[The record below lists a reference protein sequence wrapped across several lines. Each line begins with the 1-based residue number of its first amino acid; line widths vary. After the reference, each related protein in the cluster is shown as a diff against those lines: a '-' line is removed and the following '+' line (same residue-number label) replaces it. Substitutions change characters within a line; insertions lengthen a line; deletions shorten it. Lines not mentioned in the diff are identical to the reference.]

1 MDGNNKPPSRG
12 AATCAGGAAIG
23 GAREST
29 YNPFNDP
36 YFLHSSDHLCMILVL
51 VPLVGTNYLSWSRL
65 MKIALGAKHKLS
77 FINGKVRQPEEGT
90 ENFEQ

>member
-12 AATCAGGAAIG
+12 AATYAGGAAIG

-36 YFLHSSDHLCMILVL
+36 YFLHSSDHPSMILVSA
-51 VPLVGTNYLSWSRL
+51 PLVGTNYLSWSCSI
-65 MKIALGAKHKLS
+65 KIALGAKHKLG
-77 FINGKVRQPEEGT
+77 FINGKVRQPEEGA
-90 ENFEQ
+90 